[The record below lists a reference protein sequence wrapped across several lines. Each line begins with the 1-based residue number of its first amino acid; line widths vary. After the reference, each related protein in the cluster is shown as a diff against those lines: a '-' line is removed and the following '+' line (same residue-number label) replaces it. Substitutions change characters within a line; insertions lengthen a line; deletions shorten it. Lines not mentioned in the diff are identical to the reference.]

1 MGDRMNNLWGI
12 FNYSI
17 RKTKIKWNIRDF
29 YVWKKGKRGAC
40 GSGLWRMAMRW
51 ADLSAADDT
60 AWQNQG
66 QQRPPQLPQT
76 FVKWGCKSDNTNV
89 LCILLKREKGS
100 TVHADS
106 YLDGTRELCWV
117 QQKPVTKDYVLEDT
131 IALIFFKKKL
141 ETENKPEVDWS
152 QEGSEWGCTWVTLPL
167 TPPLQYYSMIITI
180 MLLYQVTHAKN
191 KCTRKITF
199 WHLGK
204 T

>member
-17 RKTKIKWNIRDF
+17 RKTKIKWNIRNF

-76 FVKWGCKSDNTNV
+76 FMKWGCKSDNTNV
-89 LCILLKREKGS
+89 LCILLKREKGN

-131 IALIFFKKKL
+131 IALIFFKKKIRNRKQAWSGL
-141 ETENKPEVDWS
+141 ESGGQWMRLYMGYLAIN
-152 QEGSEWGCTWVTLPL
+152 
-167 TPPLQYYSMIITI
+167 TPITI
-180 MLLYQVTHAKN
+180 LFYDNYNNVALSSHP
-191 KCTRKITF
+191 C
-199 WHLGK
+199 
-204 T
+204 